1 MLSRN
6 WSRLLSILALLAL
19 AIPLSVAQPAAG
31 DSDDDQYAMPEKTEL
46 QYPNLGYHLDQLVAS
61 VEAGEASAQE
71 AAEDTAIHQDQS
83 VAVTIHLSGHAD
95 DVVQF
100 LEDNGGDP
108 RNVGEDYIEA
118 YVQVTLLGELSEQP
132 GVIRVREIVPPQD
145 GYGPISSQG
154 ILAHGA
160 ATWHQAGLSGQGIK
174 VGVIDGNFG
183 FRGYRELMGSEVPTP
198 AGVRCYPEVGRHT
211 ANLADCAHP
220 DRGSAHG
227 TAVAE
232 AVMDIAPEVELY
244 ITSPLSRGDDLDAVD
259 WMVSQGVSV
268 IVQSESFP
276 FDGPGDGTSPFS
288 DSPLKFVDRAVDG
301 EVIWVS
307 SAGNAAQT
315 TWFGPPSIGFLDIV
329 DFSGTDSGNDVVL
342 EAGDTIAVNLR
353 WDDSWGRASRD
364 FDVCV
369 FHRDILGIGDCS
381 VDLQLGAAG
390 HVPSEYL
397 RYQAVTGGV
406 YEVVVFYEGGGVPA
420 WIQLVVRGDVGRIEH
435 YTESGSI
442 TNPAESANPGM
453 LAVGAAPWYDVHTI
467 EPFSSRGPTPDDR
480 VKPDIVGVDCA
491 QTASYR
497 AFQRNG
503 HTCWFPG
510 TSQAAPHVAGMAALV
525 RQRSPELTPEGVADY
540 LKSHAERRETVP
552 NNIWG
557 HGFAQLPAHDAVA
570 PSATVALA
578 QDTVRANQTLAISGS
593 GFSGLG
599 AGLSRCIEQGRV
611 LVNNVPVEITDLE
624 DTGPCD
630 GGVELT
636 TSGTF
641 TLTVILRTEYG
652 DIPDALLTAGTYEV
666 SIVDS
671 QGVEGRSQVTIPA
684 RELEATPN
692 STRPGDQITIK
703 GRNFPVNNPDGS
715 DVSVDITYDCGGG
728 VRRTVSAETDA
739 SGNFEDTLRVPDD
752 CGVPSTNTI
761 TVDTL
766 VDGLWVVTDRVTHD
780 VLPPGPTPS
789 DPCGQTLT
797 GDGSVSGEWA
807 EGCESQASGR
817 GYARYYTFTLAAE
830 SAVTVTLES
839 QDADTYLYL
848 RAGEARSG
856 DFLYEN
862 DDDGGTTRSTI
873 QGTLEAGTYTVEA
886 TTYGTG
892 ETGSFTLTVSGLGT
906 TTTTPPGPTPSDPCG
921 QTLTGDGSV
930 SGEWAEG
937 CESQAS
943 GRGYARYYTF
953 TLGSESE
960 VTVSLESQDAD
971 TYLYLRAG
979 EARSGDYLHQN
990 DDDGGITRSTIRE
1003 TLGAGTYTIEATTY
1017 GTGETGSFTLA
1028 VSGLGATAPTP
1039 PGPTPSDPCS
1049 QTLTGDGS
1057 VSGEWAAGCD
1067 SQVSERGHARYYSFT
1082 LAQESE
1088 VTITLESTDADTYL
1102 YLRAGEARSGEFL
1115 YENDDDGGTTRSSIQ
1130 ETLTA
1135 GTYTI
1140 EATTYGTG
1148 ETGSFTLTVSGLG
1161 TDGTTPG
1168 PEPTDQCG
1176 QTLTGDGTVSGEWAE
1191 GCDSA
1196 VTERGYARYYSFTLG
1211 AESEVTITLES
1222 TDADTYLYLRAG
1234 EARSGDYLYQ
1244 NDDDG
1249 GTTRSSIQETLSAG
1263 TYTIEATTYGT
1274 GETGSFTLTVSGLG
1288 DTTTPGPEPTDECG
1302 QTITD
1307 DGTVSGEWA
1316 AGCDSQVSERGHARY
1331 YSFTLESESAV
1342 TVTLESTDADTYLYL
1357 RAGEARS
1364 GEFLYENDDDGG
1376 TTRSSIQE
1384 TLAVGT
1390 YTIEAT
1396 TYGTGATG
1404 SFTLTVSGLG
1414 TTTTTPPGP
1423 TPSDPCG
1430 QTLTADISVTGEW
1443 AEGCD
1448 SEASG
1453 RGHARYYSFTLGS
1466 ESAVTITLESQD
1478 ADTYL
1483 YLRAGEARSGEFLY
1497 ENDDDGGTTRSTI
1510 RETLGAGTYT
1520 IEATTYGTGETGS
1533 FTLAVS
1539 GLGATGTTPPGSPA
1553 SDREALVAL
1562 YNATDGP
1569 SWANNTGWLSDAP
1582 IGEWHGIETDDN
1594 GRVVGVDLRENSL
1607 SGTIPGD
1614 LGNLTS
1620 LRWLFLNN
1628 EEYSCLEFPCRAT
1641 SPTANRLTGSI
1652 PPELGQLTNLE
1663 RLYLALN
1670 PLTGEIPSELAGL
1683 GRLKDLG
1690 LWVSQLSGEIPSWL
1704 GDLVD
1709 VEILNLAVNNFSG
1722 PIPVELG
1729 NLAHLTHLEL
1739 SVNQLTGT
1747 IPASLGNLSRLDHL
1761 GLNSNQLTGSIPAS
1775 LGNLSNLN
1783 SMYITSNELSGCIP
1797 SGLRRVPE
1805 NDFDGTGLPFCAT

>member
-6 WSRLLSILALLAL
+6 WSRLLSILALMAL

-342 EAGDTIAVNLR
+342 EAGDTITVNLR

-381 VDLQLGAAG
+381 FDFQLGAAG

-557 HGFAQLPAHDAVA
+557 HGFAQLPAHDAVLPPPDA
-570 PSATVALA
+570 MVTISPDEVNIG
-578 QDTVRANQTLAISGS
+578 DTVTVSMFDYPPGPITQIKIGSVSLDLSDPALEISDPVVPSS
-593 GFSGLG
+593 GQHSFSFVIPASVGDTPIPL
-599 AGLSRCIEQGRV
+599 GRV
-611 LVNNVPVEITDLE
+611 LVEVI
-624 DTGPCD
+624 
-630 GGVELT
+630 
-636 TSGTF
+636 GTATQGF
-641 TLTVILRTEYG
+641 
-652 DIPDALLTAGTYEV
+652 DNHASTYININMDE
-666 SIVDS
+666 
-671 QGVEGRSQVTIPA
+671 
-684 RELEATPN
+684 
-692 STRPGDQITIK
+692 
-703 GRNFPVNNPDGS
+703 
-715 DVSVDITYDCGGG
+715 
-728 VRRTVSAETDA
+728 
-739 SGNFEDTLRVPDD
+739 
-752 CGVPSTNTI
+752 
-761 TVDTL
+761 
-766 VDGLWVVTDRVTHD
+766 
-780 VLPPGPTPS
+780 PT
-789 DPCGQTLT
+789 DPCGQPLT
-797 GDGSVSGEWA
+797 GDGSVTGEWA
-807 EGCESQASGR
+807 EGCDSEASGR
-817 GYARYYTFTLAAE
+817 GHARYYSFTLGSE

-839 QDADTYLYL
+839 EDADTYLYL

-856 DFLYEN
+856 EFLYEN
-862 DDDGGTTRSTI
+862 DDDGGTTRSSI
-873 QGTLEAGTYTVEA
+873 QE
-886 TTYGTG
+886 
-892 ETGSFTLTVSGLGT
+892 TLT
-906 TTTTPPGPTPSDPCG
+906 
-921 QTLTGDGSV
+921 
-930 SGEWAEG
+930 
-937 CESQAS
+937 
-943 GRGYARYYTF
+943 
-953 TLGSESE
+953 
-960 VTVSLESQDAD
+960 
-971 TYLYLRAG
+971 
-979 EARSGDYLHQN
+979 
-990 DDDGGITRSTIRE
+990 
-1003 TLGAGTYTIEATTY
+1003 AGTYTIEATTY
-1017 GTGETGSFTLA
+1017 GDGETGSFTLTVA
-1028 VSGLGATAPTP
+1028 GLGDTTT
-1039 PGPTPSDPCS
+1039 PGPDPTDECGQS
-1049 QTLTGDGS
+1049 LTADIS
-1057 VSGEWAAGCD
+1057 VSGEWAEGCD
-1067 SQVSERGHARYYSFT
+1067 SEASGRGHARYYSFT

-1148 ETGSFTLTVSGLG
+1148 ETGSHP
-1161 TDGTTPG
+1161 DR
-1168 PEPTDQCG
+1168 Q
-1176 QTLTGDGTVSGEWAE
+1176 WA
-1191 GCDSA
+1191 GNH
-1196 VTERGYARYYSFTLG
+1196 YYHPAG
-1211 AESEVTITLES
+1211 
-1222 TDADTYLYLRAG
+1222 ADT
-1234 EARSGDYLYQ
+1234 Q
-1244 NDDDG
+1244 
-1249 GTTRSSIQETLSAG
+1249 
-1263 TYTIEATTYGT
+1263 
-1274 GETGSFTLTVSGLG
+1274 
-1288 DTTTPGPEPTDECG
+1288 
-1302 QTITD
+1302 
-1307 DGTVSGEWA
+1307 
-1316 AGCDSQVSERGHARY
+1316 
-1331 YSFTLESESAV
+1331 
-1342 TVTLESTDADTYLYL
+1342 
-1357 RAGEARS
+1357 
-1364 GEFLYENDDDGG
+1364 
-1376 TTRSSIQE
+1376 
-1384 TLAVGT
+1384 
-1390 YTIEAT
+1390 
-1396 TYGTGATG
+1396 
-1404 SFTLTVSGLG
+1404 
-1414 TTTTTPPGP
+1414 
-1423 TPSDPCG
+1423 
-1430 QTLTADISVTGEW
+1430 
-1443 AEGCD
+1443 
-1448 SEASG
+1448 
-1453 RGHARYYSFTLGS
+1453 
-1466 ESAVTITLESQD
+1466 
-1478 ADTYL
+1478 
-1483 YLRAGEARSGEFLY
+1483 
-1497 ENDDDGGTTRSTI
+1497 
-1510 RETLGAGTYT
+1510 
-1520 IEATTYGTGETGS
+1520 
-1533 FTLAVS
+1533 
-1539 GLGATGTTPPGSPA
+1539 
-1553 SDREALVAL
+1553 
-1562 YNATDGP
+1562 
-1569 SWANNTGWLSDAP
+1569 
-1582 IGEWHGIETDDN
+1582 
-1594 GRVVGVDLRENSL
+1594 
-1607 SGTIPGD
+1607 
-1614 LGNLTS
+1614 
-1620 LRWLFLNN
+1620 
-1628 EEYSCLEFPCRAT
+1628 
-1641 SPTANRLTGSI
+1641 
-1652 PPELGQLTNLE
+1652 
-1663 RLYLALN
+1663 
-1670 PLTGEIPSELAGL
+1670 
-1683 GRLKDLG
+1683 
-1690 LWVSQLSGEIPSWL
+1690 
-1704 GDLVD
+1704 
-1709 VEILNLAVNNFSG
+1709 
-1722 PIPVELG
+1722 
-1729 NLAHLTHLEL
+1729 
-1739 SVNQLTGT
+1739 
-1747 IPASLGNLSRLDHL
+1747 
-1761 GLNSNQLTGSIPAS
+1761 
-1775 LGNLSNLN
+1775 
-1783 SMYITSNELSGCIP
+1783 
-1797 SGLRRVPE
+1797 
-1805 NDFDGTGLPFCAT
+1805 